1 MLNPAASLFGYLKVS
16 DSGVTATTRD
26 TLYGQ
31 FTGGTST
38 GDKIDLSAV
47 ATGNSASAVFH
58 FNGAA
63 AFTTNHP
70 GQVRVTGSGTTYT
83 VSINTDNEVAAEM
96 TIVSHTSAA
105 HTFVAGDFFL

>member
-1 MLNPAASLFGYLKVS
+1 MLSPAASLFGYLKVS

-47 ATGNSASAVFH
+47 ATGNSASAAH
-58 FNGAA
+58 KNASEQD
-63 AFTTNHP
+63 TP
-70 GQVRVTGSGTTYT
+70 QP
-83 VSINTDNEVAAEM
+83 NTA
-96 TIVSHTSAA
+96 IK
-105 HTFVAGDFFL
+105 